1 MTQETTVPLSKIFL
15 VFAKTGAFTLGGG
28 YVMIPALQA
37 EMSRRGWISD
47 DELPDIV
54 ALAQSA
60 PGLLAVNM
68 SIFAGYRLR
77 GFKGSVIAT
86 LGSVLPSFAII
97 LLIAM
102 VFAGFKDNPYII
114 KVFAGIRPVAVA
126 LIAAAAIKMGRK
138 NVKTWWAWA
147 ICIGSA
153 LGVAL
158 LKISAIYIL
167 LVLIVAAAAFS
178 MIREGRRC

>member
-1 MTQETTVPLSKIFL
+1 MKKVTLLQLFL

-28 YVMIPALQA
+28 YVMIPALQE

-86 LGSVLPSFAII
+86 LGSILPSFTII

-102 VFAGFKDNPYII
+102 LFANFRDNTYVM
-114 KVFAGIRPVAVA
+114 KAFLGIRPAAVA
-126 LIAAAAIKMGRK
+126 LIAAAAIKMGKK
-138 NVKTWWAWA
+138 NMHTWWTWA
-147 ICIGSA
+147 LCIGA
-153 LGVAL
+153 AMGVSL
-158 LKISAIYIL
+158 FRISAIYIL
-167 LVLIVAAAAFS
+167 LVLIIAAAAIS
-178 MIREGRRC
+178 IIREGRRC

>member
-1 MTQETTVPLSKIFL
+1 MKKVSLWQLFL

-28 YVMIPALQA
+28 YVMIPALQE

-47 DELPDIV
+47 EELPDIV

-68 SIFAGYRLR
+68 SIFAGYKLR
-77 GFKGSVIAT
+77 GFRGSVTAT
-86 LGSVLPSFAII
+86 LGSVLPSFIII

-102 VFAGFKDNPYII
+102 LFANFKDNIYVM
-114 KVFAGIRPVAVA
+114 KAFLGIRPVAVA

-138 NVKTWWAWA
+138 NVCTWWAWA
-147 ICIGSA
+147 LCIGA
-153 LGVAL
+153 AMGVAL

-167 LVLIVAAAAFS
+167 LVLIVAAASFS
-178 MIREGRRC
+178 LVREGRRC

>member
-1 MTQETTVPLSKIFL
+1 MQKVSLWKIFL

-37 EMSRRGWISD
+37 EMSRLGWISD
-47 DELPDIV
+47 EELPDIV

-86 LGSVLPSFAII
+86 LGSVLPSFIII

-102 VFAGFKDNPYII
+102 LFAGFQDNPY
-114 KVFAGIRPVAVA
+114 VMRAFMGIRPVAVA

-138 NVKTWWAWA
+138 NVRTWWGWLL
-147 ICIGSA
+147 CLGSFA
-153 LGVAL
+153 AVAF
-158 LKISAIYIL
+158 LKISAIYVL
-167 LVLIVAAAAFS
+167 LALIVCAVALS
-178 MIREGRRC
+178 LLREDRRC